1 MRRGLVSGIVGSV
14 LLLCE
19 DKESPK
25 DWEWDECL
33 GLLKELTAKSDAA
46 GEQVKVLVST
56 LGGGPNAAQRKRL
69 ETVLAGRPC
78 PTAVISDSL
87 KLRFIS
93 AAVALFN
100 PDHRGFTT
108 AERLDAYKFLRLSGA
123 QTRQLEATLA
133 QMVKLVG
140 PAEPK
145 VS

>member
-1 MRRGLVSGIVGSV
+1 MKRALVSSIVGSV

-19 DKESPK
+19 DKDSPT

-33 GLLKELTAKSDAA
+33 ALLKDLTTRTDAA
-46 GEQVKVLVST
+46 GEKIKVLVST

-69 ETVLAGRPC
+69 EVVLAGRPC

-108 AERLDAYKFLRLSGA
+108 AERLEAYKFLRLSA
-123 QTRQLEATLA
+123 PQTRQLEATMA
-133 QMVKLVG
+133 QMVKLVA
-140 PAEPK
+140 PEQRK
-145 VS
+145 IS